1 MLWSSVGTVKEAVHV
16 LMAGKPHGVDTARV
30 LERLS
35 HIPHVIDVHDFH
47 VWTLS
52 GDMNNM
58 WAHLTVEPGADST
71 AVLNAAQAIAK
82 SVQCSHCCFQVED
95 SGTYDRSVEVH
106 HQCCM
111 AGEVKSPRQSVNVD

>member
-1 MLWSSVGTVKEAVHV
+1 MCQHV
-16 LMAGKPHGVDTARV
+16 LRCHGGAEPP
-30 LERLS
+30 LGQSELSWIQRLKS
-35 HIPHVIDVHDFH
+35 
-47 VWTLS
+47 LS